1 VNSFLFHPDD
11 PDVAGFEGEE
21 DRMKEGL
28 AVLSLTLCWSDGD
41 DGGSVAELFRLRRP
55 ESRLHSI
62 PPSLGSSVVNNSP
75 LVSLKREQSRALI
88 S

>member
-1 VNSFLFHPDD
+1 MNSFLFHPDD

-28 AVLSLTLCWSDGD
+28 AVLSPTLCWSDGD
-41 DGGSVAELFRLRRP
+41 DGGSVAELFVFADRYPVYTVSRRP
-55 ESRLHSI
+55 SGRLSSTI
-62 PPSLGSSVVNNSP
+62 LPSSQ
-75 LVSLKREQSRALI
+75 LKREQSRALI